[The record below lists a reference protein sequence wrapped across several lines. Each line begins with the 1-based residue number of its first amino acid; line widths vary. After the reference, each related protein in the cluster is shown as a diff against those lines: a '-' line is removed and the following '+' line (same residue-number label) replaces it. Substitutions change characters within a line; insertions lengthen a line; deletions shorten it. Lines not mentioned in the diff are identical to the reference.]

1 MFLLILIPFIISII
15 INRLNLVG
23 EVYNKS
29 SAFNISNTILN
40 IWLYI
45 SIIYWYWVGKKF
57 GDLGKGRRKSFIL
70 GNGLWI
76 IGFVFHIILFY
87 FVKEGNRVKLMKV
100 TPVLSQLTKGYSLG
114 FIKLSNFVVS
124 PFSKVSNNM
133 KVLVS
138 YILMLI
144 IFSVGFYRGKHRKFI

>member
-1 MFLLILIPFIISII
+1 MFLLTLVPFIISTV
-15 INRLNLVG
+15 INRLNLIG

-70 GNGLWI
+70 GNSLWTIGL
-76 IGFVFHIILFY
+76 VFYIILF
-87 FVKEGNRVKLMKV
+87 FLIKKSSRVKLIKV
-100 TPVLSQLTKGYSLG
+100 TPVLSRLAEGYSLG
-114 FIKLSNFVVS
+114 FIKLSNLITS
-124 PFSKVSNNM
+124 PFTKVPNNINI
-133 KVLVS
+133 LVS
-138 YILMLI
+138 YVLMLV
-144 IFSVGFYRGKHRKFI
+144 IFSIGFYRGKHRKFI